1 VACAISSIPILVAG
15 DAGRSAPLSHP
26 PTYRSPT
33 MLTFVLTRHG
43 LTDRSDPEQHL
54 GQKIDIELSV
64 AGLAQA
70 TALAGRIGAE
80 HFDRIIASPLLRARE
95 TARAVAGDRTVELDA
110 RLAEMDYG
118 RWEGLTYEQIEAT
131 DGDHRRRW
139 EADPAGLRC
148 PGGESGDD
156 VAARARSFLGDLLA
170 WAAPSTE
177 GQQIV
182 LAVAHSSL
190 NRVLLCV
197 AMGVPVRDYR
207 RRFAQGQG
215 NLTVIR
221 WPSGAR
227 IADGRLLVAND
238 TSHLALRGQS
248 PWELAPGA

>member
-1 VACAISSIPILVAG
+1 
-15 DAGRSAPLSHP
+15 
-26 PTYRSPT
+26 

-43 LTDRSDPEQHL
+43 LTERSDPEQHL
-54 GQKIDIELSV
+54 GQGIDVGLSA
-64 AGLAQA
+64 AGRAQA
-70 TALAGRIGAE
+70 AALAARIGTE

-95 TARAVAGDRTVELDA
+95 TARAVAGDRTVELDS

-118 RWEGLTYEQIEAT
+118 LWEGLTYEQIEAV
-131 DGDHRRRW
+131 DAAYRARW
-139 EADPAGLRC
+139 EADPVALRC
-148 PGGESGDD
+148 PDGESGED
-156 VAARARSFLGDLLA
+156 VGRRARAFLEDLLA
-170 WAAPSTE
+170 WAAPATE

-182 LAVAHSSL
+182 LSVAHSTF

-221 WPSGAR
+221 WPSGAHV
-227 IADGRLLVAND
+227 ADGRLLVAND
-238 TSHLALRGQS
+238 TSHLAAPGQS

>member
-1 VACAISSIPILVAG
+1 
-15 DAGRSAPLSHP
+15 
-26 PTYRSPT
+26 

-54 GQKIDIELSV
+54 GQGIDVGLSA
-64 AGLAQA
+64 AGRAQA
-70 TALAGRIGAE
+70 AALAMRIGSE
-80 HFDRIIASPLLRARE
+80 HFDRILASPLLRARE
-95 TARAVAGDRTVELDA
+95 TARAVAGERTVELDA

-118 RWEGLTYEQIEAT
+118 RWEGRTYDQIEAT
-131 DGDHRRRW
+131 DAAYRARW
-139 EADPAGLRC
+139 DADPAGLRC
-148 PGGESGDD
+148 PDGESGED
-156 VAARARSFLGDLLA
+156 VARRARTFLEDLLT
-170 WAAPSTE
+170 WAAPATE

-182 LAVAHSSL
+182 LTVAHSSF
-190 NRVLLCV
+190 NRILLCV

-227 IADGRLLVAND
+227 VADGRLLVAND
-238 TSHLALRGQS
+238 TSHLAMRGQS

>member
-1 VACAISSIPILVAG
+1 MRILVA
-15 DAGRSAPLSHP
+15 AGVARRSLPLSHP
-26 PTYRSPT
+26 AFYRSAT

-43 LTDRSDPEQHL
+43 LTDRSYPEQHL
-54 GQKIDIELSV
+54 GQRVDVGLSV
-64 AGLAQA
+64 AGRAQA
-70 TALAGRIGAE
+70 VALAARIGAE

-95 TARAVAGDRTVELDA
+95 TARTVAGDRPVELDA

-118 RWEGLTYEQIEAT
+118 RWEGLTYEQIDAT
-131 DGDHRRRW
+131 DASYRARW

-148 PGGESGDD
+148 PDGESGED
-156 VAARARSFLGDLLA
+156 VAGRARAFLEDLLA
-170 WAAPSTE
+170 WAAPATE

-182 LAVAHSSL
+182 LTVAHSTF

-221 WPSGAR
+221 WSSGAHV
-227 IADGRLLVAND
+227 ADGRLLVAND
-238 TSHLALRGQS
+238 TSHLAAPGQS